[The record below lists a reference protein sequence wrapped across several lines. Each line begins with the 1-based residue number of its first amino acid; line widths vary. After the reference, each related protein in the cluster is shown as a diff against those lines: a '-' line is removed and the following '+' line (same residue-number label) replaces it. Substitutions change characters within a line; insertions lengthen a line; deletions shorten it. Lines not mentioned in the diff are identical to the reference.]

1 MAHASVSINSLGL
14 IDNLQIAAI
23 GLVPGRNY
31 KLTMIGDTQE
41 DLLVFAAGIGG
52 VAVAQ
57 TFGPL
62 KHVVAPQAVDHSS
75 GLEVRAVDSGELVL
89 QTKR

>member
-1 MAHASVSINSLGL
+1 MAHASVSINSLGP
-14 IDNLQIAAI
+14 IDNLQIAAT

-31 KLTMIGDTQE
+31 KLTMTGDTKE

-62 KHVVAPQAVDHSS
+62 KHVTGPQVTEHSS